1 MEDKYKDCEARK
13 TSIMFE
19 HEKERAKWQLE
30 KNHLQLQ
37 KDDLVQ
43 LCERL
48 QSKKDHLMKE
58 NERLKHDK
66 KNNRRSINWMG
77 RSAYSTTISLSTLK
91 SQG

>member
-1 MEDKYKDCEARK
+1 MEDNYKNTESKK
-13 TSIMFE
+13 TAIMFE

-37 KDDLVQ
+37 KDDIVQ

-48 QSKKDHLMKE
+48 QSKKDQLMKE

-66 KNNRRSINWMG
+66 KVSRRSINWMG
-77 RSAYSTTISLSTLK
+77 RSAYSTTISL
-91 SQG
+91 G